1 MAAERR
7 AGYGL
12 SPPGTPLADAADDA
26 PAGGRFFGALAW
38 LALLLGPALAWLIVF
53 GLTPEAQCGD
63 WSLHCTGKAILY
75 SAASWLFGSL
85 LAIVA
90 LFRSERRSV
99 AVPALV
105 LNLIPLLGL
114 LAAYMFLAERA

>member
-1 MAAERR
+1 MAVDRR

-12 SPPGTPLADAADDA
+12 SAPDDLID
-26 PAGGRFFGALAW
+26 PEPSRGRLFGALAW
-38 LALLLGPALAWLIVF
+38 CALLLGPAAAWLVVF
-53 GLTPEAQCGD
+53 GLTPDGECGD
-63 WSLHCTGKAILY
+63 WSLHCAGKAIMY

-85 LAIVA
+85 LAIAA
-90 LFRSERRSV
+90 LFRGERRGL

-114 LAAYMFLAERA
+114 LAAYLFLAERA

>member
-1 MAAERR
+1 MAVDRR

-12 SPPGTPLADAADDA
+12 SAPEAADQER
-26 PAGGRFFGALAW
+26 PQAGGRLFGALAW

-53 GLTPEAQCGD
+53 GLTPDGECGD

-85 LAIVA
+85 SAIVA

>member
-1 MAAERR
+1 MAVDRR

-12 SPPGTPLADAADDA
+12 SPPGADADADNQA
-26 PAGGRFFGALAW
+26 PGGGRLFGALAW
-38 LALLLGPALAWLIVF
+38 FALLLGPALAWLIVF
-53 GLTPEAQCGD
+53 GLTPDSQCGT
-63 WSLHCTGKAILY
+63 WSLHCTGRAIMY

-90 LFRSERRSV
+90 LFRRERRGV

-105 LNLIPLLGL
+105 LNLVPLLGL
-114 LAAYMFLAERA
+114 AAAAVFLAGRV

>member
-1 MAAERR
+1 MAVDRR

-12 SPPGTPLADAADDA
+12 SPPDDLVDPA
-26 PAGGRFFGALAW
+26 PSRGRLFGALAW
-38 LALLLGPALAWLIVF
+38 FALLLGPALAWLFVF
-53 GLTPEAQCGD
+53 GLTPHGECGN

-75 SAASWLFGSL
+75 SAASWLFGTL

-90 LFRSERRSV
+90 LFRRERRSV

>member
-1 MAAERR
+1 MAVDRR

-12 SPPGTPLADAADDA
+12 SPPGADPEAEALG
-26 PAGGRFFGALAW
+26 GGRLFGALAW

-53 GLTPEAQCGD
+53 GLTPDSQCGT
-63 WSLHCTGKAILY
+63 WSLHCTGHAIMY

-90 LFRSERRSV
+90 LFRRERRGV

-105 LNLIPLLGL
+105 LNLVPLLGL
-114 LAAYMFLAERA
+114 AAAAVFLAGRV